1 MLILPFWALL
11 LLLQRGINWLLLMV
25 EHMIFDAP
33 MGLQSLD
40 DKQDHHE
47 GQPPLRAIG
56 LTEILD
62 EVESRSLS
70 TGGKRCYDVHRG
82 HQIGIFCSW
91 PDCQRVV
98 SGYKNAEYMT

>member
-1 MLILPFWALL
+1 M
-11 LLLQRGINWLLLMV
+11 
-25 EHMIFDAP
+25 FDAP

-47 GQPPLRAIG
+47 GQPPLSVIG
-56 LTEILD
+56 WTEIPD

-70 TGGKRCYDVHRG
+70 TRGKRYYVVRRG

-91 PDCQRVV
+91 ADCQRAV
-98 SGYKNAEYMT
+98 SGYKNAEYRGFKTRHEVEFYYQAKS